1 MNFDILDLIVNCTF
15 WVFITVW
22 FSFFAE
28 DTVFKIIAIASVC
41 ITLVTSLV
49 GKYMVCRRLEE

>member
-15 WVFITVW
+15 WVFVTIW

-28 DTVFKIIAIASVC
+28 DSVFKILAMVCVC

-49 GKYMVCRRLEE
+49 GKYMVQKRLTV